1 MVDIWKEILGRFSRE
16 QGKLRIVRLMLDNG
30 IKVDHN
36 GQLAVGDIAVADL
49 AMARAAN
56 TDRRVVRRTANK
68 IMNDPVLKR
77 FFSALRPGAVSIR
90 DAAKQLGHSVIEITA
105 DASKPG
111 VISKVTTILAEDGA
125 VILQAQAQ
133 DPELFPEPKLTLV
146 VKGKVPMRTL
156 ERIRS
161 LRLVKTI
168 TLV

>member
-1 MVDIWKEILGRFSRE
+1 MVDIWKEILKEFSRE
-16 QGKLRIVRLMLDNG
+16 QGKLRIVRLMLDLG
-30 IKVDHN
+30 VKIDSK
-36 GQLAVGDIAVADL
+36 GRLAVGNIAVTDL

-68 IMNDPVLKR
+68 IMSDPVLKR

-105 DASKPG
+105 DAHRPG
-111 VISKVTTILAEDGA
+111 VISKVTSILAEDGA
-125 VILQAQAQ
+125 VILQADAQ
-133 DPELFPEPKLTLV
+133 DPEIFPEPKLTLV
-146 VKGKVPMRTL
+146 VKGKVPIRVL